1 MDSPENTPLGALT
14 QIGKYE
20 IVGVLGRG
28 GMGVVYRG
36 LDRRLGREVAIKTLT
51 DGIQGDSEMLS
62 RFYEEG
68 RKTASFKHPNIVT
81 IFELGDDNGIP
92 YIVMELVDGSPLDKL
107 IASEQPIPM
116 VDRLKIVEELCSA
129 LAYAH
134 RSNVIHRDVKPAN
147 IYVQPDGSVK
157 LLDFGIARLEERK
170 SEDLSITRPGH
181 IIGTLPYMAPER
193 LRDKP
198 LDRRSDIFAA
208 GVVLYQLLAG
218 ELPFA
223 GQELELMQRILNEPH
238 PPLSTKCKGIPASL
252 ESIVDRALAKSPD
265 DRYPVADEMAAD
277 LTTAIA
283 EIKQETARRLFP
295 EARRYFEA
303 GDLLRA
309 RDLLQQLLKVQTR
322 HPEARELLAEIQRQ
336 LSLRLRGERILQLRQ
351 QAEGLLANKEFDR
364 SLALIQEG
372 LDLDAENVELTR
384 LRQQVEKEKQK
395 LERVREYLREADSAR
410 LEGDY
415 PAAIAAAKKAL
426 KVDKLNSK
434 SMMLVNLLT
443 KEAEKAEKQAEV
455 KTLLQSA
462 RGEINAGRYMDAK
475 GILQRAEV
483 VDPTNPELQLLM
495 GDVNSGLDQIMRRAM
510 IAKLEG
516 DVIAADSLEEFQ
528 RILQAVRDALTQM
541 PAESA
546 LIRMNAQLDREI
558 RNHENRKVVDEAVQA
573 CRDLRPREALELVH
587 KVRQR
592 FPEEERLLA
601 LEKMLTER
609 IGRQTLEERRE
620 EYLSHAR
627 EALKHE
633 KYADA
638 VQILEGCQR
647 EGITMEEIDSLLDFA
662 RHEEAEHR
670 RQSILRSRIEQAH
683 SLIKDSAFD
692 EAIGFLEEPLQ
703 QNDDAALRLLLEQAV
718 AGRESLRMQVDA
730 ALKTAATMAQEGKRD
745 EAIQFLEAQP
755 PAFRR
760 SLRVQIAES
769 ALKEEKQQAIFRTVG
784 RAYAVL
790 ESDLPAGEDTMRRA
804 GAALGSSTLA
814 GSMSESFRARSRA
827 VADRVVSELIGKYKT
842 MLRNRDKSGLLALLE
857 RASATID
864 FASPETKSNWQS
876 VVSQATRTGTLTR
889 TRK

>member
-1 MDSPENTPLGALT
+1 MGSPGNTPPGALT
-14 QIGKYE
+14 QIGKYD

-28 GMGVVYRG
+28 GMGIVYRG

-51 DGIQGDSEMLS
+51 ENIQGDSEMLS
-62 RFYEEG
+62 RFYDEG

-92 YIVMELVDGSPLDKL
+92 YIVMELVDGNPLDSL
-107 IASEQPIPM
+107 IASDQPIPM

-147 IYVQPDGSVK
+147 IYVQPDGHVK
-157 LLDFGIARLEERK
+157 LLDFGIARLEARK
-170 SEDLSITRPGH
+170 SQDLSITRPGH

-223 GQELELMQRILNEPH
+223 GEELELMQRILNEPH
-238 PPLSTKCKGIPASL
+238 PPLSSKCKGIPASL
-252 ESIVDRALAKSPD
+252 EAIVDRALAKAPD

-277 LTTAIA
+277 LATAIA
-283 EIKQETARRLFP
+283 EIKQEMARRLYP

-309 RDLLQQLLKVQTR
+309 RDLLQQLLAIQTR
-322 HPEARELLAEIQRQ
+322 HAEARELLAEIQRQ
-336 LSLRLRGERILQLRQ
+336 LSLRLRSERILQLRQ

-364 SLALIQEG
+364 SLALLDEG
-372 LDLDAENVELTR
+372 LELDADNVELTR
-384 LRQQVEKEKQK
+384 LRQRVEKEKQK
-395 LERVREYLREADSAR
+395 QERIREFLRQADTAR
-410 LEGDY
+410 REGDY
-415 PAAIAAAKKAL
+415 PAAIAAVKKAL

-434 SMMLVNLLT
+434 GMMLVNLLT

-455 KTLLQSA
+455 RALLQSA
-462 RGEINAGRYMDAK
+462 RGEINSGRYMDAM
-475 GILQRAEV
+475 GILQKAEV
-483 VDPTNPELQLLM
+483 VDPTNPELQLLL
-495 GDVNSGLDQIMRRAM
+495 GDVNSGLDQIRRRER
-510 IAKLEG
+510 IAQLEG
-516 DVIAADSLEEFQ
+516 DVIAATSLEQLQ
-528 RILQAVRDALTQM
+528 RVQQAVSDALAQM

-558 RNHENRKVVDEAVQA
+558 RNHLNRKFVDDTVQA
-573 CRDLRPREALELVH
+573 CRDLRPREALELVQTA
-587 KVRQR
+587 RQR
-592 FPEEERLLA
+592 FPEEERLLG

-609 IGRQTLEERRE
+609 IGRQTVEERRE
-620 EYLSHAR
+620 EYMAHAR

-638 VQILEGCQR
+638 VLILEGCRR
-647 EGITMEEIDSLLDFA
+647 EAITNDEIDSLLDFA

-670 RQSILRSRIEQAH
+670 RQYILRSRIEQAH

-692 EAIGFLEEPLQ
+692 DAIRFLEDPLQ

-718 AGRESLRMQVDA
+718 TGRESLRMQVDA
-730 ALKTAATMAQEGKRD
+730 ALKTAARMTQEGKRI

-755 PAFRR
+755 SAFRR
-760 SLRVQIAES
+760 SLRMKIAEA
-769 ALKEEKQQAIFRTVG
+769 ALKDEQHQAIYRTVG
-784 RAYAVL
+784 RAYA
-790 ESDLPAGEDTMRRA
+790 ENTMRRA
-804 GAALGSSTLA
+804 GAALGNSPLA
-814 GSMSESFRARSRA
+814 GSLTEAFRTRSRA
-827 VADRVVSELIGKYKT
+827 AADRVVSDLIGKCNA
-842 MLRNRDKSGLLALLE
+842 MLRSRDKSGLRALVE
-857 RASATID
+857 QGSANIH
-864 FASPETKSNWQS
+864 FASPETKSDWQA
-876 VVSQATRTGTLTR
+876 VVSQAAKTGTLTR